1 MMARPKKI
9 SNEDVLNRVIP
20 VFWKSGL
27 AGTSLGQLE
36 QATDINRSSL
46 YAAFCS
52 KEQLFVSALE
62 YYVSSAP
69 AQFLLQKQPYGW
81 QNIEAFL
88 LAAPFNNPA
97 FNGCFLVNS
106 SREVGELPAE
116 ALTIVRN
123 FREAVTAQIQL
134 NIPADE
140 AGDNSDVIAE
150 IIWSTLAEACL
161 EANDALDRTAWQQRV
176 TRLMKFLIPA
186 RKT

>member
-1 MMARPKKI
+1 MARPKKI

-20 VFWKSGL
+20 VFWKRGL
-27 AGTSLGQLE
+27 VGASLGQLE
-36 QATDINRSSL
+36 EATDINRSSL

-81 QNIEAFL
+81 VNIEAFL

-97 FNGCFLVNS
+97 FNGCFVVNS
-106 SREVGELPAE
+106 TREVGELPDE
-116 ALTIVRN
+116 ALSILRN
-123 FREAVTAQIQL
+123 FRDAVMAQIQL
-134 NIPADE
+134 NIPAED
-140 AGDNSDVIAE
+140 AGEHGGVMAD

-161 EANDALDRTAWQQRV
+161 EANDALDKTAWQQRV
-176 TRLMKFLIPA
+176 SRLLKFLKPA
-186 RKT
+186 R

>member
-1 MMARPKKI
+1 MARPKKI
-9 SNEDVLNRVIP
+9 SNEDILTRVIP

-36 QATDINRSSL
+36 EATNVNSSSL
-46 YAAFCS
+46 YATFCS

-81 QNIEAFL
+81 DNIEAFL

-106 SREVGELPAE
+106 SREVGELPDE
-116 ALTIVRN
+116 ALAIVRN
-123 FREAVTAQIQL
+123 FRDAVVAQIQL
-134 NIPADE
+134 NIPAEE
-140 AGDNSDVIAE
+140 AGDNSGVMAD

-161 EANDALDRTAWQQRV
+161 EANDALDRAAWQQRV
-176 TRLMKFLIPA
+176 IHLLKFLKSSHS
-186 RKT
+186 R

>member
-1 MMARPKKI
+1 MARPKKI

-36 QATDINRSSL
+36 DATDINRSSL
-46 YAAFCS
+46 YATFCS
-52 KEQLFVSALE
+52 KEQLFVSALQH
-62 YYVSSAP
+62 YVSRAP

-81 QNIEAFL
+81 DNIEAFL

-97 FNGCFLVNS
+97 VDGCFLVNS
-106 SREVGELPAE
+106 SREVGALPAE

-123 FREAVTAQIQL
+123 FRDAVVAQIGL
-134 NIPADE
+134 NVPEEDAGENRDVMAD
-140 AGDNSDVIAE
+140 

-161 EANDALDRTAWQQRV
+161 EANDVLDREAWQQRV
-176 TRLMKFLIPA
+176 ARLLQFLKPA
-186 RKT
+186 R

>member
-1 MMARPKKI
+1 MARPKKI

-27 AGTSLGQLE
+27 AGASLGQLE

-46 YAAFCS
+46 YATFCS

-62 YYVSSAP
+62 YYVNSAP
-69 AQFLLQKQPYGW
+69 AQFLLQKQPHGW
-81 QNIEAFL
+81 ENIEAFL

-97 FNGCFLVNS
+97 FNGCFVVNS
-106 SREVGELPAE
+106 SREMGELPAE
-116 ALTIVRN
+116 ALVIVRN
-123 FREAVTAQIQL
+123 FRDAVVEQIRL
-134 NIPADE
+134 NIPAED
-140 AGDNSDVIAE
+140 AGEDSGVVAE

-176 TRLMKFLIPA
+176 TRLLRFLKSC
-186 RKT
+186 R